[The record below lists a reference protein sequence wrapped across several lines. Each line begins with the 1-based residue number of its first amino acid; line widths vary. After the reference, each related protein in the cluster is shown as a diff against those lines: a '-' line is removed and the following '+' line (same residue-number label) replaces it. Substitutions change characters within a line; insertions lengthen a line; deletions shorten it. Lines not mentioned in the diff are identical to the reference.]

1 MKFIAHKRN
10 MEMGL
15 SGNKGEWS
23 ELYTFF
29 KLLADGKLY
38 SGDGKLNRYDERWFP
53 ILEIFRDDSPDR
65 NSYKINA
72 GKKAILIAGKRIEL
86 EIPQERFNNEAKK
99 LLAFIKGLKTTTGID
114 LDTERFMEEIDC
126 GRITAKSTDK
136 ADIRIVIHNLMNG
149 TKPELGYSIKSKL
162 GHDSTL
168 INAGG
173 DNTNFIFKISGIS
186 RDNIISVNNE
196 GPFKDKFELLDSLGA
211 KVDFY
216 GVASQGLH
224 NNLTMLDL
232 GMERIIAECL
242 LLYYRG
248 VAKTIEDAVRIVNE
262 KDPLNI
268 IANASQP
275 MYEYKV
281 KQFLL
286 AFALGMTPSKAW
298 QGRFNANG
306 GFIVVKEDGDIVCYH
321 FFDRNDLED
330 YLFYNTRFE
339 TPSKTRHKFGTI
351 YEINGEFYMKLN
363 LQVRFKR

>member
-1 MKFIAHKRN
+1 MAY
-10 MEMGL
+10 

-38 SGDGKLNRYDERWFP
+38 SGDGKLNRYDEKWFP
-53 ILEIFRDDSPDR
+53 ILEIFRDDSPNR

-72 GKKAILIAGKRIEL
+72 SKNNIFIAGKCIEL
-86 EIPQERFNNEAKK
+86 EIPQERFNQEANK
-99 LLAFIKGLKTTTGID
+99 LLGFIKGLQTTTGIN
-114 LDTERFMEEIDC
+114 LEAEKFMNEIDC
-126 GRITAKSTDK
+126 GKISAKSSDK
-136 ADIRIVIHNLMNG
+136 ADIRIVIHNLMDG

-162 GHDSTL
+162 GSDSTL
-168 INAGG
+168 INAVG

-186 RDNIISVNNE
+186 KADVHAVNAQ
-196 GPFKDKFELLDSLGA
+196 GMFKKKFEILDILGA
-211 KVDFY
+211 KVMFY
-216 GVASQGLH
+216 GVSCQGMH

-232 GMERIIAECL
+232 GMERIVAECL

-248 VAKTIEDAVRIVNE
+248 VVKTIEDAVNIVNE
-262 KDPLNI
+262 NDPLNI
-268 IANASQP
+268 MMNATQP

-286 AFALGMTPSKAW
+286 AFALGMTASKAW
-298 QGRFNANG
+298 HGKFNANG
-306 GFIVVKEDGDIVCYH
+306 GFIVVKEDGEIVCYH

-330 YLFYNTRFE
+330 YLFFNTRFE
-339 TPSKTRHKFGTI
+339 TPSTSRHNFGSI
-351 YEINGEFYMKLN
+351 YEINGEFFMKLN

>member
-1 MKFIAHKRN
+1 MAY
-10 MEMGL
+10 

-38 SGDGKLNRYDERWFP
+38 SGDGKLNRYDEKWFP
-53 ILEIFRDDSPDR
+53 ILEIFRDDRPDR

-72 GKKAILIAGKRIEL
+72 GKNTILIAGRCVEL
-86 EIPQERFNNEAKK
+86 EIPQDRFKQEAKK
-99 LLAFIKGLKTTTGID
+99 LLGFIKELQTTTGVS
-114 LDTERFMEEIDC
+114 LETEKFMNEIDC
-126 GRITAKSTDK
+126 GKISAKSSDK

-162 GHDSTL
+162 GSDSTL
-168 INAGG
+168 INAVG
-173 DNTNFIFKISGIS
+173 DNTNFIFKIDGITS
-186 RDNIISVNNE
+186 ADALAVNAQ
-196 GPFKDKFELLDSLGA
+196 GMFKKKFEILDKLGA
-211 KVDFY
+211 SIDFY
-216 GVASQGLH
+216 GVAGQGLH

-232 GMERIIAECL
+232 GMERIVAECL

-248 VAKTIEDAVRIVNE
+248 IIKTIEDAVALINDN
-262 KDPLNI
+262 DPLGI
-268 IANASQP
+268 MANAMQP
-275 MYEYKV
+275 MYEYKI

-286 AFALGMTPSKAW
+286 AFALGMTASKAW

-339 TPSKTRHKFGTI
+339 TPSTSRHNFGDI
-351 YEINGEFYMKLN
+351 YEDDDNLFIKLN
-363 LQVRFKR
+363 LQVRFKK